1 MLRASRRPLLVREP
15 PVVVRS
21 SDVCRGFV
29 GKACRQRLFAPSGR
43 VVGRCGHHNLQATC
57 VSMRSLCGPHNLQAT
72 CVSLVQA
79 QRDWRESAR
88 PLGNLVPRML
98 SWRSQNSGDPL
109 PTLSEAEEKELR
121 QLFDQ
126 WDGNGDGSIDAAEL
140 LAAMRAMGRDPTDEE
155 VKHKIAAVDKGRS
168 GTIEFSEFCQMISA
182 KLPRSDTAPSASQM
196 TGATGSAWTREHAL
210 GAVERACAINGN
222 WSFCVIDPNDPHSRW
237 FSLFRE
243 IRRGPGLIALVCAPN
258 GRDQV
263 QTQARA
269 SGVQATGGALNEMI
283 EIGVLNVQHAR
294 DKGGQNARKLVLGSP
309 VVVHLEFS
317 SSTASR
323 SIFWDTVFVTVV
335 NVLLEVISGSRRGP
349 RLEHGLVQ
357 EGVLNAEANL
367 SQAHGFLREEDSD
380 FFYVEIPRSSENAV
394 FSYDDDDFAKHLGQT
409 HPDPD
414 MPYGGHYLK
423 VRKDRVAAHSAFRT
437 ALITDPLDQLR
448 WHLAM
453 VWPAPISLSDI
464 VFLERGSQLAP
475 NMDKAYGV
483 SRLISGDIVVKIH
496 GRRIPVLDA
505 R

>member
-21 SDVCRGFV
+21 SDVCRGLV
-29 GKACRQRLFAPSGR
+29 GKACRQRLFAPSGS
-43 VVGRCGHHNLQATC
+43 VVGRPSGSVFLHGPQ
-57 VSMRSLCGPHNLQAT
+57 VCGPHNLQAA
-72 CVSLVQA
+72 CVFLVRA
-79 QRDWRESAR
+79 QRNWRESAR

-98 SWRSQNSGDPL
+98 SWRSQNLRRFSQQAL
-109 PTLSEAEEKELR
+109 PKGWEIRHTSDGLPYYVDHNT
-121 QLFDQ
+121 QTTH
-126 WDGNGDGSIDAAEL
+126 WDLPQD
-140 LAAMRAMGRDPTDEE
+140 
-155 VKHKIAAVDKGRS
+155 
-168 GTIEFSEFCQMISA
+168 SA

-196 TGATGSAWTREHAL
+196 MGATGSTWTREHAL

-237 FSLFRE
+237 FSLFKE
-243 IRRGPGLIALVCAPN
+243 IRRGPGLIALVCVPN

-423 VRKDRVAAHSAFRT
+423 VRKDRVVAHSAFRT
-437 ALITDPLDQLR
+437 ALITDPLDELR

-475 NMDKAYGV
+475 NLDKGYGV